1 MSERH
6 NHVEKAIRE
15 HVAAFNAQDLPRLLA
30 GLAANAVWQTGQDTV
45 RGHAA
50 LAVLFGD
57 AFRVIAPRLTVLSL
71 LIDDDR
77 AACEL
82 RENMTVDGA
91 AREDFIAG
99 FYRVDTSGVITS
111 AKIYRQGSA
120 DV

>member
-1 MSERH
+1 
-6 NHVEKAIRE
+6 
-15 HVAAFNAQDLPRLLA
+15 
-30 GLAANAVWQTGQDTV
+30 
-45 RGHAA
+45 
-50 LAVLFGD
+50 
-57 AFRVIAPRLTVLSL
+57 VLSL